1 MRHLAWALGLTG
13 VLACL
18 VAASVVIALDASK
31 SFLFVYVVGV
41 LSGLLGAMVGSREQ
55 RNAIGSRAD

>member
-31 SFLFVYVVGV
+31 SFLFVYVGV
-41 LSGLLGAMVGSREQ
+41 LSGLLGAMVGSREP